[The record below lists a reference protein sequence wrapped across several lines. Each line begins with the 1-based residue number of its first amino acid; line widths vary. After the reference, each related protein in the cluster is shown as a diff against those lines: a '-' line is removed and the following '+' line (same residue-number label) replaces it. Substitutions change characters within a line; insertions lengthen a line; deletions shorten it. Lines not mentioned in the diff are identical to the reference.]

1 MEPTLSGQDCGNGLT
16 CRCADAPVSD
26 GRCVGQSL
34 EEITKCRGGISEA
47 NMGEPSVGERE

>member
-1 MEPTLSGQDCGNGLT
+1 MEPTLSGQDCGDGLT